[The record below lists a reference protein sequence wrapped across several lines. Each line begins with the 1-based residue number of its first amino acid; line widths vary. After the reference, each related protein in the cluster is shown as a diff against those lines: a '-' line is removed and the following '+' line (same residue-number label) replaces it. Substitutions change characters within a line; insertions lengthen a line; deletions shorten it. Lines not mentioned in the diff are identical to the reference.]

1 MDKPKRINRAEDCG
15 WYFDHDYWTDY
26 KNWIKRLK
34 EGMTAKIKRD
44 RQQYKENH
52 ADDERDNQYKCN
64 YIEPDED
71 DFVKYEEGQQ
81 LPPEPLAE

>member
-1 MDKPKRINRAEDCG
+1 MNDNHYQESKEDWQKRIFRE
-15 WYFDHDYWTDY
+15 
-26 KNWIKRLK
+26 
-34 EGMTAKIKRD
+34 RD
-44 RQQYKENH
+44 RQQYKEDH